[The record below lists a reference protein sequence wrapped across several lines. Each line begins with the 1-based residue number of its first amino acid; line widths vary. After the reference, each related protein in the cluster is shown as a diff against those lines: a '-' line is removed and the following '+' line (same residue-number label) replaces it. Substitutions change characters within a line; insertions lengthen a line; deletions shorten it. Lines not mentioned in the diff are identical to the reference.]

1 MLWIKDKTR
10 PDNCQQAPP
19 TLTAT
24 TVKGCVRVRERTLTE
39 ANSEDSPRLFRMD
52 FGARLSISSNSF
64 LRRAVSSSLNSL
76 SDWSP
81 PSALL
86 PRLELLLL
94 LTLRP
99 RLNALP

>member
-1 MLWIKDKTR
+1 MLWNKDKTR

-19 TLTAT
+19 TLK
-24 TVKGCVRVRERTLTE
+24 VCVRVCERTLTE
-39 ANSEDSPRLFRMD
+39 DNSEDSPRLFRMD
-52 FGARLSISSNSF
+52 FGTRLSISSNSF

-81 PSALL
+81 PSAPLLL

-94 LTLRP
+94 LMLRP